1 MKRYLQIFAIIL
13 SAAVISNAQ
22 TEDRPSLSQL
32 PDNGPFK
39 IKPGSSFSAS
49 GSITGLSQPDPTT
62 SERER
67 IMSNL
72 TEALGIVRDNYAGG
86 AQKDLVKNAITGSL
100 RALDPHS
107 SYFDTA
113 EFDELLDEQNGE
125 YSGIGATIVSYQN
138 NGVRDTFII
147 STVPG
152 SAAASGHLR
161 FGDKIVAVNGE
172 KVSGEDSAVVRDKV
186 RGKDGSVVRLQIE
199 RADSRSMTVDLRRSV
214 VPQPSVPDSY
224 MLRPGVGYVDMTEGF
239 DFTTS
244 GELSQALK
252 DLHRQGMTSLII
264 DLRNNPGG
272 ILEQAVKVAE
282 QFLPAGKVIV
292 SQRGR
297 TRIDNRVWR
306 STNRNPETV
315 PLVLLVDEGTAS
327 ASEVVA
333 GALQD
338 YDRAL
343 IIGNRT
349 FGKGLVQSV
358 LNLPGGAGL
367 TLTAAR
373 YYTPSGRS
381 IQRDYSNGSLY
392 EYYNGRSNL
401 SDIDLAKLEAH
412 TSTNRKVFGGNG
424 IQPDEVVNQVLFSR
438 DQSALLDPIFQFA
451 RITSARSFADVKI
464 SAERVGLSKR
474 IRSGDVKVD
483 DELIAAFENYV
494 RSDPEWKIS
503 DDVLSREANFV
514 RSRLR
519 YQLAVAAFGIV
530 PANQVLAEDDPQIAK
545 ALEALPRAAQL
556 AATAA
561 RIRQK

>member
-1 MKRYLQIFAIIL
+1 M
-13 SAAVISNAQ
+13 
-22 TEDRPSLSQL
+22 
-32 PDNGPFK
+32 
-39 IKPGSSFSAS
+39 
-49 GSITGLSQPDPTT
+49 
-62 SERER
+62 
-67 IMSNL
+67 
-72 TEALGIVRDNYAGG
+72 
-86 AQKDLVKNAITGSL
+86 
-100 RALDPHS
+100 
-107 SYFDTA
+107 
-113 EFDELLDEQNGE
+113 
-125 YSGIGATIVSYQN
+125 
-138 NGVRDTFII
+138 RDTFII

-152 SAAASGHLR
+152 SAAAAGHLR

-172 KVSGEDSAVVRDKV
+172 KMSGEDSAVVRDKV
-186 RGKDGSVVRLQIE
+186 RGKDGSIVRLQIE
-199 RADSRSMTVDLRRSV
+199 RADSKSVQSVDLRRSV
-214 VPQPSVPDSY
+214 VPQPSIPDSY

-239 DFTTS
+239 NFTTS

-252 DLHRQGMTSLII
+252 SLHRQGMTSLII

-282 QFLPAGKVIV
+282 QFLPAGRVIV

-297 TRIDNRVWR
+297 TRLDNRVWR
-306 STNRNPETV
+306 STNKNPETV

-373 YYTPSGRS
+373 YFTPSGRS

-401 SDIDLAKLEAH
+401 TGVDLAKLEAH

-424 IQPDEVVNQVLFSR
+424 IEPDEVIKGIEMNR
-438 DQSALLDPIFQFA
+438 DQVALLDPIFQFP
-451 RITSARSFADVKI
+451 RIKASGSLAELRV
-464 SAERVGLSKR
+464 SAERVMSSKR
-474 IRSGDVKVD
+474 IRAGDIPVNDALRGRLRKLHWSRS
-483 DELIAAFENYV
+483 EMEYFGRGAIAASRFCAGQTPISARRCGRWHGDSKPGTCRG
-494 RSDPEWKIS
+494 RSAD
-503 DDVLSREANFV
+503 
-514 RSRLR
+514 
-519 YQLAVAAFGIV
+519 
-530 PANQVLAEDDPQIAK
+530 
-545 ALEALPRAAQL
+545 
-556 AATAA
+556 
-561 RIRQK
+561 RQSA

>member
-1 MKRYLQIFAIIL
+1 
-13 SAAVISNAQ
+13 
-22 TEDRPSLSQL
+22 
-32 PDNGPFK
+32 
-39 IKPGSSFSAS
+39 
-49 GSITGLSQPDPTT
+49 
-62 SERER
+62 
-67 IMSNL
+67 
-72 TEALGIVRDNYAGG
+72 
-86 AQKDLVKNAITGSL
+86 
-100 RALDPHS
+100 
-107 SYFDTA
+107 
-113 EFDELLDEQNGE
+113 
-125 YSGIGATIVSYQN
+125 
-138 NGVRDTFII
+138 
-147 STVPG
+147 
-152 SAAASGHLR
+152 
-161 FGDKIVAVNGE
+161 
-172 KVSGEDSAVVRDKV
+172 
-186 RGKDGSVVRLQIE
+186 
-199 RADSRSMTVDLRRSV
+199 
-214 VPQPSVPDSY
+214 
-224 MLRPGVGYVDMTEGF
+224 
-239 DFTTS
+239 
-244 GELSQALK
+244 
-252 DLHRQGMTSLII
+252 
-264 DLRNNPGG
+264 
-272 ILEQAVKVAE
+272 
-282 QFLPAGKVIV
+282 
-292 SQRGR
+292 
-297 TRIDNRVWR
+297 
-306 STNRNPETV
+306 
-315 PLVLLVDEGTAS
+315 VLLVDEGTAS

-373 YYTPSGRS
+373 YFTPSGRS

-412 TSTNRKVFGGNG
+412 TLTNRKVFGGNG
-424 IQPDEVVNQVLFSR
+424 IQPDEVVNPVLFSR

-530 PANQVLAEDDPQIAK
+530 PANQILAEDDPQIAK
-545 ALEALPRAAQL
+545 ALESLPRAAQL